1 MMTDPISDMLTR
13 IRNATRAQHAAVVIP
28 FSKLK
33 LKLAQLLSRENYV
46 GAVTETTDSGGKP
59 AISIALKYD
68 KQGKSA
74 LERLVR
80 VSEPGLRVYA
90 QSDKLPVVLSGYG
103 IAIISTPE
111 GLMTNKEAKRAGL
124 GGEVVCEVY

>member
-13 IRNATRAQHAAVVIP
+13 IRNAARARHEVVIVP

-33 LKLAQLLSRENYV
+33 FKLAQLLSRESYI
-46 GAVTETTDSGGKP
+46 GAVAEATDSGGKP
-59 AISIALKYD
+59 VISISLTYNKE
-68 KQGKSA
+68 GKSA
-74 LERLVR
+74 IERLVR
-80 VSEPGLRVYA
+80 VSKPGLRVYA

-111 GLMTNKEAKRAGL
+111 GLMTNREAKRAGL
-124 GGEVVCEVY
+124 GGEVLCEVY